1 MKQKKIFIL
10 LPDGVGLRNF
20 AYTDFQKQAKE
31 NKLDIVFWNNS
42 SFDLKSLGFDEIKIN
57 NSKTH
62 FLTDVLKK
70 ARVQID
76 LNLNIKRFN
85 DEVYESY
92 RFRFATNS
100 LIAIIKTFSIRVLTF
115 LFSTTKG
122 IKKIRKAIFN
132 FEKKTTYY
140 KDCLEVLKNEKPDF
154 VFCTNQR
161 TTLALAPILAAQEL
175 NIPTGTF
182 IFSWDNLPK
191 ATKIVETDFYFVWSE
206 HMKRE
211 MLFYYPYINE
221 NQIKITGTPQ
231 FEPHFDKNLLQ
242 SKESFFKE
250 YRLEINKKYI
260 CFSGDD
266 ITSSPYDPQFLE
278 DTAIAVKELNKK
290 GYNIGIIFRRC
301 PVDFSNRFEKV
312 LTRNE
317 DIITSISPKWEKIG
331 SQWNTIIPTKED
343 LALLINTI
351 FHTEMVVNLG
361 SSMVFDYVAHNKPCA
376 YFNYN
381 ISNGEYPLWSVE
393 KIYKLIHFRSMPNKK
408 SVFWIDSPHQIESI
422 LEEMVQTTSQSVVKY
437 AQEWFEKI
445 NQHPPQLASERIWN
459 EIIEICI
466 HSN

>member
-100 LIAIIKTFSIRVLTF
+100 FIAIVKTFFIRALTF
-115 LFSTTKG
+115 LFSTTNG
-122 IKKIRKAIFN
+122 IGKIRKAIFY
-132 FEKKTTYY
+132 FERKTSYY
-140 KDCLEVLKNEKPDF
+140 KDCLDVLKNEKPDF

-191 ATKIVETDFYFVWSE
+191 ATLVLEPNYYFVWSDY
-206 HMKRE
+206 MKME
-211 MLFYYPYINE
+211 LMKYYPFITE
-221 NQIKITGTPQ
+221 NQILITGTPQ
-231 FEPHFDKNLLQ
+231 FEMHNCEHYSVSKND
-242 SKESFFKE
+242 FFVE
-250 YRLEINKKYI
+250 NNLDSSKKYI
-260 CFSGDD
+260 CYSGDD
-266 ITSSPYDPQFLE
+266 ITTSPNDPIYLE
-278 DTAIAVKELNKK
+278 DTAKAVIELNHK
-290 GYNIGIIFRRC
+290 GFQLGIIFRRC
-301 PVDFSNRFEKV
+301 PVDYSDRFNLVLEKYK
-312 LTRNE
+312 
-317 DIITSISPKWEKIG
+317 DIIVAIDPKWEKTGIA
-331 SQWNTIIPTKED
+331 WNSILPTKED
-343 LALLINTI
+343 MNLQINTI
-351 FHTEMVVNLG
+351 EHTEMVINLG
-361 SSMVFDYVAHNKPCA
+361 STMVFDYVTHNKPCA
-376 YFNYN
+376 FINYDN
-381 ISNGEYPLWSVE
+381 PNSVQPDWTVK
-393 KIYKLIHFRSMPNKK
+393 KIYEYVHFRSMPSKE
-408 SVFWIDSPHQIESI
+408 SVLWINSPESIESI
-422 LEEMVQTTSQSVVKY
+422 IQIGLEKPEIIVQN
-437 AQEWFEKI
+437 AQKWFEKI
-445 NQHPPQLASERIWN
+445 NQHPSKDASKRILN
-459 EIIEICI
+459 AIEEIMV
-466 HSN
+466 

>member
-100 LIAIIKTFSIRVLTF
+100 FIAIIKTCFIRVLTF
-115 LFSTTKG
+115 LFSTNTG
-122 IKKIRKAIFN
+122 IEKIRKTIFK
-132 FEKKTTYY
+132 FERKTTYY

-191 ATKIVETDFYFVWSE
+191 ATLVLEPNYYFVWSDY
-206 HMKRE
+206 MKME
-211 MLFYYPYINE
+211 LMKYYPFITE
-221 NQIKITGTPQ
+221 NQILITGTPQ
-231 FEPHFDKNLLQ
+231 FEMHNCEQYIVSKND
-242 SKESFFKE
+242 FFVE
-250 YRLEINKKYI
+250 NNLDLSKKYI
-260 CFSGDD
+260 CYSGDD
-266 ITSSPYDPQFLE
+266 ITTSPNDPIYLE
-278 DTAIAVKELNKK
+278 DTAKAVIELNHK
-290 GYNIGIIFRRC
+290 GFQLGIIFRRC
-301 PVDFSNRFEKV
+301 PVDHSDRFNLVLEKYKDTIV
-312 LTRNE
+312 
-317 DIITSISPKWEKIG
+317 SIDPKWKKTGIA
-331 SQWNTIIPTKED
+331 WNSILPTKED
-343 LALLINTI
+343 MNLQINTI
-351 FHTEMVVNLG
+351 EHTEMVINLG
-361 SSMVFDYVAHNKPCA
+361 STMVFDYVTHNKPCA
-376 YFNYN
+376 FINYDIPN
-381 ISNGEYPLWSVE
+381 SVQPDWTVK
-393 KIYKLIHFRSMPNKK
+393 KIYEYVHFRSMPSKE
-408 SVFWIDSPHQIESI
+408 SVLWISSAESIESI
-422 LEEMVQTTSQSVVKY
+422 IRIGLEKPEINVKN
-437 AQEWFEKI
+437 AQKWFEKI
-445 NQHPPQLASERIWN
+445 NQHPSKEASKRILN
-459 EIIEICI
+459 AIEKIMV
-466 HSN
+466 